1 MKPQDEK
8 ALEDIKEAVLGLV
21 RLFKV
26 GTKGAGDAF
35 SIKPLSLLKP
45 VSLGGHGWEMRLARC
60 LSPLSLKLSL
70 VGRGL

>member
-35 SIKPLSLLKP
+35 SITPLSLLKP
-45 VSLGGHGWEMRLARC
+45 VCLGGTGESEVKLPRLVN
-60 LSPLSLKLSL
+60 SPFYL
-70 VGRGL
+70 